1 VRGKERK
8 AEMPRQKKTGRAPS
22 EGAGGGP
29 AIDLGD
35 HIATRIAIFSNRV
48 SRAASRFYRERYGI
62 GVVEWRVLMFIGR
75 AGETSANR
83 ICSETDLD
91 KGAVSRSLNVL
102 ARMGIVSIKED
113 GADSRR
119 HNIALTARGR
129 ALHDRIV
136 PVALERQRELL
147 HDLSPVEVETL
158 KDIIRR
164 MQARVADGKAAPEKP
179 APKRP
184 PAARPAVRRSARRG
198 ELPRPRASVPRG

>member
-1 VRGKERK
+1 
-8 AEMPRQKKTGRAPS
+8 MPKPKQKKADRAS
-22 EGAGGGP
+22 SQAAGGGT
-29 AIDLGD
+29 AIDLDD

-75 AGETSANR
+75 ANETSANR

-102 ARMGIVSIKED
+102 ARMGVVSVKAD

-119 HNIALTARGR
+119 HNVALTARGR
-129 ALHDRIV
+129 ALHNRIV
-136 PVALERQRELL
+136 PVARKRQRDLL
-147 HDLSPVEVETL
+147 RDLSPAEVETL

-164 MQARVADGKAAPEKP
+164 LQARVADSQAVSDKR
-179 APKRP
+179 APKTAASR
-184 PAARPAVRRSARRG
+184 ARPN
-198 ELPRPRASVPRG
+198 

>member
-1 VRGKERK
+1 MPKKK
-8 AEMPRQKKTGRAPS
+8 AHDVPAR
-22 EGAGGGP
+22 GAGTSP
-29 AIDLGD
+29 AINLND

-48 SRAASRFYRERYGI
+48 SRAASRFYRERYRI

-75 AGETSANR
+75 VSETSANR

-102 ARMGIVSIKED
+102 ARMGAVSIKED

-147 HDLSPVEVETL
+147 HDLSPAEVETL
-158 KDIIRR
+158 KDILRR
-164 MQARVADGKAAPEKP
+164 MQARVADSKALLAQPSSE
-179 APKRP
+179 R
-184 PAARPAVRRSARRG
+184 PAAVRPAITRPARRG
-198 ELPRPRASVPRG
+198 ELPRPRATARRG